1 MYKLL
6 MLLYGLSAI
15 LTVIVFYG
23 MNILSEPVKN
33 DGFGGGNGNPTLVI
47 PFFLMP
53 FILYFLYGTIELSM
67 RVASRSLTVRNIRL
81 GILISSV
88 FVAAVSA
95 YTLKKADDFR
105 TFIVDTKDA
114 YDNPEDFSLFNI
126 FSNHIF
132 FNPLTFVLVVMA
144 CFLAG
149 SVWSLMGDVP
159 KKK

>member
-6 MLLYGLSAI
+6 MLLYWLSAI
-15 LTVIVFYG
+15 LTLAAFYG
-23 MNILSEPVKN
+23 MNALSEPVKN

-53 FILYFLYGTIELSM
+53 FIMYFLYGTVELSM
-67 RVASRSLTVRNIRL
+67 RIASKWLTSRSIWL

-88 FVAAVSA
+88 YVVTVSV

-105 TFIVDTKDA
+105 SYIVETKDA
-114 YDNPEDFSLFNI
+114 FDNPEDFSLFTI

-132 FNPLTFVLVVMA
+132 FNPLTFILVVMI

-149 SVWSLMGDVP
+149 LVWSLIRDRP